1 VKLWLGILLQPALM
15 IAVLVGVGLALR
27 SLGLESVIAHAGERG
42 PWAFAAIGTLACAVG
57 VPRQVVAWAGGLAF
71 GFWPGMMLAMA
82 AESLGCAV
90 DFWWARLLARRWA
103 ARLIARSAARG
114 GRVARVERF
123 LVANAF
129 SATLTVRLLPFG
141 SNMLFNLVAGVSSVA
156 AVPFLLASVIGYLP
170 QTVVFTLLGGGVRV
184 SQGFQ
189 MGLAAALMALSI
201 GLGIVLMRRRP
212 LPV

>member
-1 VKLWLGILLQPALM
+1 
-15 IAVLVGVGLALR
+15 
-27 SLGLESVIAHAGERG
+27 
-42 PWAFAAIGTLACAVG
+42 
-57 VPRQVVAWAGGLAF
+57 
-71 GFWPGMMLAMA
+71 
-82 AESLGCAV
+82 V